1 MTTRKSGILLLN
13 LGGPETQQDVQPF
26 LFNLFSDP
34 DLIRLPFPRLQ
45 KLFAGIISHLRARK
59 SKRNYAAIGGGSPLL
74 RMTNA
79 QARALQ
85 DTLVMMG
92 FDLPVYVG
100 MRYWHPLIESV
111 VQQIKADEITH
122 LVVLPL
128 YPQYSTST
136 TGSSFRLL
144 ETLWAQDPH
153 LANINLVLINSW
165 YDQKDY
171 LEAMATGIR
180 TELDQFPDPDTVHV
194 LFSAHGVPEEYVT
207 CYGDP
212 YQQEME
218 ACVRLIG
225 KQIHQVNPFSL
236 AYQSRV
242 GPVRWLNPYTEDVI
256 PRLGAQGV
264 KQLLVVPI
272 SFVSDH
278 IETLEEID
286 IEYAHLAKS
295 SGIQTFRRVP
305 ALNTD
310 PGLIQAMVK
319 LITPYL
325 RLSPLERLGTE
336 ALSSKKN
343 IIL

>member
-1 MTTRKSGILLLN
+1 MTSSKSGILLLN
-13 LGGPETQQDVQPF
+13 LGGPGTQEEVQPF

-34 DLIRLPFPRLQ
+34 DLIRLPFPKLQ
-45 KLFAGIISHLRARK
+45 PLFAWIISHLRARK

-74 RMTNA
+74 TMTNA

-85 DTLVMMG
+85 DDLVNRG
-92 FDLPVYVG
+92 FDVPVYVG
-100 MRYWHPLIESV
+100 MRYWHPLTESV
-111 VQQIKADEITH
+111 VQQIKADGITH

-128 YPQYSTST
+128 YPQYSIST

-144 ETLWAQDPH
+144 ETLWRQDLELAKIH
-153 LANINLVLINSW
+153 LFLINSW

-171 LEAMATGIR
+171 LEAMALGIQ
-180 TELDQFPDPDTVHV
+180 TQLEQYPDPDRVHV

-207 CYGDP
+207 RYGDP

-218 ACVRLIG
+218 ACVQLIW
-225 KQIHQVNPFSL
+225 KRVQRINPFSL

-242 GPVRWLNPYTEDVI
+242 GPIRWLNPYTEDVI
-256 PRLGAQGV
+256 PQLGTQGV

-286 IEYAHLAKS
+286 IEYRHLAQAC
-295 SGIQTFRRVP
+295 GIETFRRVP

-325 RLSPLERLGTE
+325 RLSPLEGSGME
-336 ALSSKKN
+336 ALFFNKN
-343 IIL
+343 ITH